1 MSKQGIRCV
10 VTGQV
15 QGVWFR
21 YYTQQEAARLGLCG
35 WAKNQADGTVEVV
48 AVGEAIELEQLHQW
62 LHQGS
67 PKSTVNSVSYETY
80 PHHTTAMNDEF
91 QIL

>member
-1 MSKQGIRCV
+1 MAQQQGIRCI
-10 VTGQV
+10 VTGRV

-21 YYTQQEAARLGLCG
+21 YYTQQEAERLGLNG
-35 WAKNQADGTVEVV
+35 WAKNQADGSVEVV
-48 AVGEAIELEQLHQW
+48 AVGETHQLEQLHQW

-80 PHHTTAMNDEF
+80 SEVTTINEGF

>member
-1 MSKQGIRCV
+1 MSKQGIRCIV
-10 VTGQV
+10 AGKV

-21 YYTQQEAARLGLCG
+21 YYTQQEAERLGLIG
-35 WAKNQADGTVEVV
+35 WAKNQADGTVEVI
-48 AVGEAIELEQLHQW
+48 AMGEATELEQLYQW

-67 PKSTVNSVSYETY
+67 PKSTVNTVSYEEY
-80 PHHTTAMNDEF
+80 NNMAAINNGF